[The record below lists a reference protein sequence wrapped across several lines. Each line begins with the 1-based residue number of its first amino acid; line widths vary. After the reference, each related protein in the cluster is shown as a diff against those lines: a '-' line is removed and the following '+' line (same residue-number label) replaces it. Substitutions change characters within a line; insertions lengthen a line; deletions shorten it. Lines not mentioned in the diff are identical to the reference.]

1 MTRECMICGKEFE
14 TNHGTKKFCSKECA
28 AINHRQVAKDWYR
41 IHGKVYRKQ
50 SNGIVLCR
58 ICGEPIYRNVGIRS
72 TSIMHDE
79 CVFKQCKD
87 VLQAGEKLSTAQIQ
101 RLSAR
106 GYTQKEF
113 IEEYISNE

>member
-1 MTRECMICGKEFE
+1 MTKICKICGREFE
-14 TNHGTKKFCSKECA
+14 TNHGTKKLCSKNCA
-28 AINHRQVAKDWYR
+28 VINKRLQAKEWYR
-41 IHGKVYRKQ
+41 IHGRVYKKQ
-50 SNGIVLCR
+50 KNNIVLCR
-58 ICGEPIYRNVGIRS
+58 ICGEPIHRTCGIRS

-79 CVFKQCKD
+79 CVFRQCKD
-87 VLQAGEKLSTAQIQ
+87 VLKAGEKLSTAQIQ